1 MNKDLEISFT
11 MTEEEK
17 DRIKKILIGN
27 GGLRHYLLK
36 LTDGTELDV
45 VGYKDYQKLE
55 SKIDEAIEI
64 LKYKYSNTMLG
75 KYGSELKYILLKILD
90 EVK

>member
-1 MNKDLEISFT
+1 MNKELEVSFAI
-11 MTEEEK
+11 TEEEK
-17 DRIKKILIGN
+17 ERIKKILLGN

-45 VGYKDYQKLE
+45 VEYEDYQKLE

>member
-17 DRIKKILIGN
+17 ERIKKILIGN

-45 VGYKDYQKLE
+45 VGYKDYQRLE

>member
-1 MNKDLEISFT
+1 MNRDLEISFR
-11 MTEEEK
+11 MSEEEK
-17 DRIKKILIGN
+17 ERIKKILLGS

-45 VGYKDYQKLE
+45 VEYEDYQKLE

-64 LKYKYSNTMLG
+64 LKYKYSNKMLG